1 MTIIASLLIE
11 LFTFVYTHTHAV
23 YVSFLNVLVSYA
35 GQANLS
41 LQNSLEVTRNLPH
54 TRCNRI
60 IFPASPPETLLS
72 SADLSNSISFGAQC
86 CALQAA
92 AVRLS
97 CGVEPNRSGL
107 KEAY

>member
-1 MTIIASLLIE
+1 MYASFFII
-11 LFTFVYTHTHAV
+11 
-23 YVSFLNVLVSYA
+23 LVSYA

-41 LQNSLEVTRNLPH
+41 LQKSLEVTKNLPH
-54 TRCNRI
+54 TGYNII
-60 IFPASPPETLLS
+60 IFPASPPESMLS